1 MDWLRRI
8 ASAIWPS
15 PSGLEVEEP
24 DATTVSTVPPYGRV
38 VRALDALLGP
48 GTVLYWEGRAGPM
61 LAAWLNRL
69 TIEPRP
75 AISVGISP
83 VADFYHLPVDRELL
97 EGLAMRVDLPFGVEG
112 RVRLHAYLG
121 RRIVWQW
128 RPAFSPSPMLI
139 SRTIPS
145 WRVNEFRNRIE

>member
-1 MDWLRRI
+1 MDWIGRI

-15 PSGLEVEEP
+15 PSGLEVEES
-24 DATTVSTVPPYGRV
+24 DATTVHAAPPFGRV
-38 VRALDALLGP
+38 FSALDALLGP
-48 GTVLYWEGRAGPM
+48 GTILYWEGRPGPL

-69 TIEPRP
+69 NLEPRP
-75 AISVGISP
+75 AVSVGLVP
-83 VADFYHLPVDRELL
+83 VPDFYHLPVSRELL
-97 EGLAMRVDLPFGVEG
+97 EGLAVRIELPHAVDG

-128 RPAFSPSPMLI
+128 RPAFGPQPMLI

-145 WRVNEFRNRIE
+145 WRVNDFRNRIS